1 MCLKVGEEWITDCF
15 DHEQSLVFELPEGLV
30 IFSSCSHAGADLIIS
45 EVRQVFPDR
54 EILAI
59 LGGFHLYNKTP
70 EYVRNLA
77 ERIRSLERSVSI
89 PGTVPVKRD
98 MRSFGRN
105 WGIRSISCA
114 AGWRSG
120 FEMKIMQCI
129 F

>member
-45 EVRQVFPDR
+45 EVRQAFPDR

-77 ERIRSLERSVSI
+77 ERIRSLGKI
-89 PGTVPVKRD
+89 
-98 MRSFGRN
+98 
-105 WGIRSISCA
+105 GIYTGHCTGDHALELLKQELGDVVEGIC
-114 AGWRSG
+114 SG
-120 FEMKIMQCI
+120 FEISDI
-129 F
+129 VE